1 VRSSSKRL
9 IYSNRKRKAENP
21 YVRKKKKE
29 RNWCWRKFNSFCT
42 SHDMNFSDEMRSIK
56 SNFSLFVSRA
66 IGVLFSEIKL
76 ILVDFWE
83 SS

>member
-1 VRSSSKRL
+1 MLEK
-9 IYSNRKRKAENP
+9 KRK
-21 YVRKKKKE
+21 KE
-29 RNWCWRKFNSFCT
+29 T
-42 SHDMNFSDEMRSIK
+42 GEIHDMNFSDEMRSIK